1 MYFFQKPIVMS
12 DTAYINA
19 HELIHSAEN
28 FSMIEHNITHL
39 KKIVQENN
47 LILSTFMPNTSLL
60 DADLPPHLTPD
71 DLPLPPPGMAGGSL
85 QLPWSLSMAVPEHL
99 LVVLILMYAP
109 IILMSVF
116 GSILVIQSV
125 IR

>member
-1 MYFFQKPIVMS
+1 MYIFQKAIVMP
-12 DTAYINA
+12 DTAFINDNG
-19 HELIHSAEN
+19 LIHSADN
-28 FSMIEHNITHL
+28 FSVIDHNITQV
-39 KKIVQENN
+39 KKVIQDNN
-47 LILSTFMPNTSLL
+47 LSLSTFMPNTSELL
-60 DADLPPHLTPD
+60 DADLPPAH
-71 DLPLPPPGMAGGSL
+71 DLPLPPAGMAGNL

-109 IILMSVF
+109 IILMSVC